1 MMKGQIA
8 GLMRQA
14 QQMQEKMKQVQDSL
28 ANEMVEGQSGA
39 GLVKLTMT
47 CKNQLKS
54 VSIDPSLMSA
64 DADDRETLQD
74 LLVEAFNDAAT
85 KAEALAQQRMS
96 AVTAGLPLPPGMKLF

>member
-14 QQMQEKMKQVQDSL
+14 QQMQDKMKQVQDSL
-28 ANEMVEGQSGA
+28 EQEIVEGQSGA
-39 GLVKLTMT
+39 GLVKITMT
-47 CKNQLKS
+47 CKNLVTS
-54 VSIDPSLMSA
+54 VAIDPSLMSA

-74 LLVEAFNDAAT
+74 LMIAAFNDAAA
-85 KAEALAQQRMS
+85 KAEQVSQQRMS